1 MAIQNAEDL
10 FITVLSNVHAREKKA
25 KQLWQDMSKMAQ
37 DDEVKQVLSTRAHLT
52 QQSIDNLEECFR
64 ILGKQ
69 PVQPDTKLHD
79 VLAEDFQREL
89 NAIQQPG
96 LRTLYV
102 IHKAREIAQIHAS
115 AYLGLITMAELMG
128 NIPVSALL
136 ETNLASKMVFADRAR
151 ELVREIGKTVI
162 GAKMRKAA

>member
-1 MAIQNAEDL
+1 MAIQNAEEL
-10 FITVLSNVHAREKKA
+10 FIIVLSNVHAREKKA

-37 DDEVKQVLSTRAHLT
+37 DDDVKQVLSTRAHLT

-69 PVQPDTKLHD
+69 PVQTDTKMHD
-79 VLAEDFQREL
+79 ILVDDFQREL

-96 LRTLYV
+96 LKTLYI
-102 IHKAREIAQIHAS
+102 IHKAREIALIHAA
-115 AYLGLITMAELMG
+115 AYTGLISMAELMD
-128 NIPVSALL
+128 NIPISALL
-136 ETNLASKMVFADRAR
+136 ETNLASKMVFAERVR
-151 ELVREIGKTVI
+151 ELVREIGMAMV